1 MHMEIRDI
9 EKFFLDT
16 ILMISI
22 GGVLLIIISNL
33 LFFPEDTLSIAI
45 SVAMLCAFVIAYILR
60 RNHPTIA
67 VLIATS
73 VALAAMSYQRLTV
86 PYTTTTLAVVMIVG
100 FIFSVMLKGRIMWI
114 MHCIAFI
121 IINTLFVFHLQDAI
135 TAAITYSV
143 LYFVLCYATA
153 VLKANYD
160 RILQYLRDS
169 NIQLN
174 EKSKEIETQN
184 EELLQIQ
191 DNLNALN
198 THLEEVVNERTAKI
212 QIQNEILF
220 KYSYRNAHHLRG
232 PVARLLGL
240 ASIYKLDATQNAD
253 FYVDKMVDQAREI
266 DAVIKQINV
275 DLEVGK
281 VEIKKES

>member
-1 MHMEIRDI
+1 MRMEIRDI

-22 GGVLLIIISNL
+22 GGVFLIIVSNL
-33 LFFPEDTLSIAI
+33 LLFPEDTLSIAI
-45 SVAMLCAFVIAYILR
+45 SVAMLCAFVIAYVLR
-60 RNHPTIA
+60 RRHPTVA
-67 VLIATS
+67 VIIVTS
-73 VALAAMSYQRLTV
+73 VALITMSYQRLTV
-86 PYTTTTLAVVMIVG
+86 PNTMTTLSVVMIVG
-100 FIFSVMLKGRIMWI
+100 FIFSVMLKGRLMWI
-114 MHCIAFI
+114 MHGIAFI
-121 IINTLFVFHLQDAI
+121 IINTLFVFHLPDAI

-143 LYFVLCYATA
+143 LYFVLSYATG

-160 RILQYLRDS
+160 RILEYLRDS

-212 QIQNEILF
+212 QLQNEILF

-240 ASIYKLDATQNAD
+240 ASIYKLDATQSAD
-253 FYVDKMVDQAREI
+253 FYVEKMVDQAHEI

>member
-1 MHMEIRDI
+1 MEIRDI

-33 LFFPEDTLSIAI
+33 LFFPEDTLSIVI

-143 LYFVLCYATA
+143 LYFVLSYATA

-212 QIQNEILF
+212 QIQNEILY
-220 KYSYRNAHHLRG
+220 KYSFRNAHHLRG

-240 ASIYKLDATQNAD
+240 ASIYKLDPTQNAD
-253 FYVDKMVDQAREI
+253 FFVEKMVDQAHEI
-266 DAVIKQINV
+266 DSVIKQINI
-275 DLEVGK
+275 DLESGNVQ
-281 VEIKKES
+281 IKKES

>member
-1 MHMEIRDI
+1 MEIRDI

>member
-1 MHMEIRDI
+1 MRMEIRDI

-22 GGVLLIIISNL
+22 GGVFLIIVSNL
-33 LFFPEDTLSIAI
+33 LLFPEDTLSIAI
-45 SVAMLCAFVIAYILR
+45 SVAMLCAFVVAYILR
-60 RNHPTIA
+60 RRHPTVA
-67 VLIATS
+67 VIIVTS
-73 VALAAMSYQRLTV
+73 VALITMSYQRLTV
-86 PYTTTTLAVVMIVG
+86 PNTMTTLSVVMIVG
-100 FIFSVMLKGRIMWI
+100 FIFSVMLKGQLMWI
-114 MHCIAFI
+114 MHGIAFI
-121 IINTLFVFHLQDAI
+121 IINTLFVFHLPDAI

-143 LYFVLCYATA
+143 LYFVLSYATG

-160 RILQYLRDS
+160 RILEYLRDS

-212 QIQNEILF
+212 QLQNEILF

-240 ASIYKLDATQNAD
+240 ASIYKLDATQSAD
-253 FYVDKMVDQAREI
+253 FYVEKMVDQAHEI

>member
-1 MHMEIRDI
+1 MRMEIRDI

-22 GGVLLIIISNL
+22 GGVFLVLVSNILL
-33 LFFPEDTLSIAI
+33 FPEDTLSIAI
-45 SVAMLCAFVIAYILR
+45 SGALLCAFVIAYLLR
-60 RNHPTIA
+60 RRYPMVA
-67 VLIATS
+67 VLIVTS
-73 VALAAMSYQRLTV
+73 VALIAMSYQRLTV
-86 PYTTTTLAVVMIVG
+86 PNTTTTLSVLMIVG
-100 FIFSVMLKGRIMWI
+100 LVFSVMLKGRLMWI
-114 MHCIAFI
+114 MHGIAFI
-121 IINTLFVFHLQDAI
+121 IINTLFVFHLPDAI

-143 LYFVLCYATA
+143 LYFVLSYATG
-153 VLKANYD
+153 VLKSNYD
-160 RILQYLRDS
+160 RILEYLRDS

-212 QIQNEILF
+212 QLQNEILF

-240 ASIYKLDATQNAD
+240 AAIYKLDATQNAD
-253 FYVDKMVDQAREI
+253 FYVEKMVDQAHEI

>member
-1 MHMEIRDI
+1 MEIRDI

-73 VALAAMSYQRLTV
+73 VALAAMSYQRLKV

>member
-1 MHMEIRDI
+1 
-9 EKFFLDT
+9 
-16 ILMISI
+16 
-22 GGVLLIIISNL
+22 
-33 LFFPEDTLSIAI
+33 
-45 SVAMLCAFVIAYILR
+45 MLCAFVIAYVLR
-60 RNHPTIA
+60 RRHPTVA
-67 VLIATS
+67 VIIVTS
-73 VALAAMSYQRLTV
+73 VALITKSYQRLTV
-86 PYTTTTLAVVMIVG
+86 PNTMTTLSVVMIVG
-100 FIFSVMLKGRIMWI
+100 FIFSVMLKGRLMWI
-114 MHCIAFI
+114 MHGIAFI
-121 IINTLFVFHLQDAI
+121 IINTLFVFHLPDAI

-143 LYFVLCYATA
+143 LYFVLSYATG

-160 RILQYLRDS
+160 RILEYLRDS

-212 QIQNEILF
+212 QLQNEILF

-240 ASIYKLDATQNAD
+240 ASIYKLDATQSAD
-253 FYVDKMVDQAREI
+253 FYVEKMVDQAHEI

>member
-1 MHMEIRDI
+1 MRMEIRDI

-22 GGVLLIIISNL
+22 GGVFLIIVSNL
-33 LFFPEDTLSIAI
+33 LLFPEDTLSIAI
-45 SVAMLCAFVIAYILR
+45 SVAMLCAFVIAYVLR
-60 RNHPTIA
+60 RRHPTVA
-67 VLIATS
+67 VIIVTS
-73 VALAAMSYQRLTV
+73 VALITMSYQRLTV
-86 PYTTTTLAVVMIVG
+86 PNTMTTLSVVMIVG
-100 FIFSVMLKGRIMWI
+100 FIFSVMLKGRLMWI
-114 MHCIAFI
+114 MHGIAFI
-121 IINTLFVFHLQDAI
+121 VINTLFVFHLPDTI

-143 LYFVLCYATA
+143 LYFVLSYATG

-160 RILQYLRDS
+160 RILEYLRDS

-212 QIQNEILF
+212 QLQNEILF

-240 ASIYKLDATQNAD
+240 ASIYKLDATQSAD
-253 FYVDKMVDQAREI
+253 FYVEKMVDQAHEI

>member
-1 MHMEIRDI
+1 MRMEIKDI

-22 GGVLLIIISNL
+22 GGVFLVLVSNIL
-33 LFFPEDTLSIAI
+33 LFREDTLSIII
-45 SVAMLCAFVIAYILR
+45 SAALLCAFVVAYVLR
-60 RNHPTIA
+60 RRYPTVA
-67 VLIATS
+67 VLIVTS
-73 VALAAMSYQRLTV
+73 VALIAMSYQRLTV
-86 PYTTTTLAVVMIVG
+86 PNTTTTLSVVMIVG
-100 FIFSVMLKGRIMWI
+100 FVFSVMLKGRLMWI
-114 MHCIAFI
+114 MHGIAFI
-121 IINTLFVFHLQDAI
+121 IINTLFVFHLPDAI

-143 LYFVLCYATA
+143 LYFVLCYATG

-160 RILQYLRDS
+160 RILEYLRDS

-198 THLEEVVNERTAKI
+198 THLEEVVNERTEKI

-240 ASIYKLDATQNAD
+240 AAIYKLDATQNAD
-253 FYVDKMVDQAREI
+253 FYVEKMIDQAHEI

>member
-1 MHMEIRDI
+1 
-9 EKFFLDT
+9 
-16 ILMISI
+16 
-22 GGVLLIIISNL
+22 
-33 LFFPEDTLSIAI
+33 
-45 SVAMLCAFVIAYILR
+45 
-60 RNHPTIA
+60 
-67 VLIATS
+67 
-73 VALAAMSYQRLTV
+73 MSYQRLTV

-143 LYFVLCYATA
+143 LYFVLSYATA

-212 QIQNEILF
+212 QIQNEILY
-220 KYSYRNAHHLRG
+220 KYSFRNAHHLRG

-240 ASIYKLDATQNAD
+240 ASIYKLDPTQNAD
-253 FYVDKMVDQAREI
+253 FFVEKMVDQAHEI
-266 DAVIKQINV
+266 DSVIKQINI
-275 DLEVGK
+275 DLESGNVQ
-281 VEIKKES
+281 IKKES